1 MTLFNQLFDES
12 FDTLGA
18 KDISNGVIAGVVSP
32 YLGNSEDEIG
42 LALDDLDVKKAK
54 VNNKISKLHTRFSL
68 NMKLDT
74 ASDLSG
80 FSMFSSRLVRAF
92 ELNKVFEDDP
102 VIQKKLAE
110 LITYFYISV
119 SKQTTTYLIY
129 PDISQ
134 AKKVASIVFSRA
146 EKHGLDFLPPS
157 FVDMLKIIL
166 FSVFYKLPKDKKA
179 SGEADAPEAAPQG
192 PPQ

>member
-1 MTLFNQLFDES
+1 MTLFNRLFDES

-18 KDISNGVIAGVVSP
+18 KDISNGVIAGIVSP

-42 LALDDLDVKKAK
+42 LALEDLDAKKSK
-54 VNNKISKLHTRFSL
+54 INNKISKLHTHFSL
-68 NMKLDT
+68 NMKLDA

-80 FSMFSSRLVRAF
+80 FSMFSARLVRAF

-102 VIQKKLAE
+102 VMQKKLSE

-129 PDISQ
+129 PDINQ
-134 AKKVASIVFSRA
+134 AKKVAGIIFAKA
-146 EKHGLDFLPPS
+146 ERNGLDFFPPS
-157 FVDMLKIIL
+157 FVDMLKVIL
-166 FSVFYKLPKDKKA
+166 FSIFYKLPKDKKS
-179 SGEADAPEAAPQG
+179 SGEKAPEQAPPMG